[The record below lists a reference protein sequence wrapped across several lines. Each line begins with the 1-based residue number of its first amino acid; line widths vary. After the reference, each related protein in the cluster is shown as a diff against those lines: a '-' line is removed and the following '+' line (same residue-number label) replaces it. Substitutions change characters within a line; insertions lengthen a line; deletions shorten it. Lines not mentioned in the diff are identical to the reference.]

1 MLRDLAAFHLFRTP
15 IPIFVSL
22 VDIRLRVSCDF
33 AAVKFCLSEGIH
45 AGTTSLVRACGERR
59 NSPKLK
65 NPSSSYISFLL
76 KSPHRTCLVMAIVI
90 VGGGIIGIATAYYLS
105 ESHSNPSS
113 IHIIESAP
121 RLFASASGY
130 AGGFLAKDWFS
141 APVAP
146 LGELSFNLHR
156 QLAQEYHGQKRWGY
170 APSTALSLAIDEG
183 RGAVRG
189 EDWLLGGTSRAGV
202 SAVAGEGGVLRE
214 DGTPGWLTSQKG
226 RAVETIGSADGCA
239 QVEPRQLCEFLMEK
253 CLERGVQLHMPARA
267 TGVVRREDGTLNG
280 IVMQNDETNMPAT
293 IECES
298 IVLAA
303 GAWTPSAFTQLFP
316 ESKLKIPISPLA
328 GHSIN
333 VHSPRHALVD
343 EERYG
348 GCHAIFAAPSRDWNF
363 APEAISRMGGEIFVG
378 GLNSEAIPLPRLA
391 TDTKIDPK
399 AIEELKKVTVKLVGL
414 ATPNGE
420 EIEKNDLK
428 VTREALCFRPVTRSG
443 TPILARIEDK
453 RLGNSIKMAKG
464 GGVYVAAGHGPWG
477 ISLSLGTGKIMAEM
491 VQGIKTRVRVDG
503 LGVR

>member
-1 MLRDLAAFHLFRTP
+1 MFRAS

-22 VDIRLRVSCDF
+22 VGVRLRVSCDF
-33 AAVKFCLSEGIH
+33 CCCEIF
-45 AGTTSLVRACGERR
+45 VRGRSCRHHIIGQACGEGR
-59 NSPKLK
+59 NSPKLEEPEILRFK
-65 NPSSSYISFLL
+65 QLLIFPHFLL
-76 KSPHRTCLVMAIVI
+76 KSPHQTCLVMVIVI
-90 VGGGIIGIATAYYLS
+90 VGGGIIGTATAYYLS

-146 LGELSFNLHR
+146 LGELSFDLHR

-170 APSTALSLAIDEG
+170 APSTALSLTIDEG
-183 RGAVRG
+183 RRGVVRG
-189 EDWLLGGTSRAGV
+189 EDWLLGGTSRADV
-202 SAVAGEGGVLRE
+202 SAAAGEGNVLRE

-226 RAVETIGSADGCA
+226 GTLETISSADGCA
-239 QVEPRQLCEFLMEK
+239 QVEPRQLCEFLMER
-253 CLERGVQLHMPARA
+253 CLERGVQLHIPARA
-267 TGVVRREDGTLNG
+267 TGVVRGEDGTLNG
-280 IVMQNDETNMPAT
+280 VVVQNDGTNMPAT
-293 IECES
+293 IGCES
-298 IVLAA
+298 IILAA
-303 GAWTPSAFTQLFP
+303 GAWTPSAFAQLFP

-333 VHSPRHALVD
+333 VRSPRHALAN

-348 GCHAIFAAPSRDWNF
+348 RCHAIFAAPSKDWSF

-378 GLNSEAIPLPRLA
+378 GLNSETIPLPRLA
-391 TDTKIDPK
+391 TDTKVDPK

-414 ATPNGE
+414 AVSDKE
-420 EIEKNDLK
+420 ETEKDDLQ

-443 TPILARIEDK
+443 TPILARIEDE

-491 VQGIKTRVRVDG
+491 VQGIKTRVGVDG